1 MPSALVYGGAGQLG
15 DAIVRVFSEN
25 GFDTFCVDFRESST
39 AKVSI
44 CLTGEVQSDVDKVAE
59 QLTNEKASLDV
70 VICAA
75 GGWAGG
81 DIKSKDILA
90 GVDKMYKFNIQSAV
104 ACSHLASH
112 YLKEG
117 GLLVLTGAAAATGP
131 TPGMIAYGITKAA
144 THHLISSLAEDG
156 LPKDAVVA
164 GILPICLDTQTNRQ
178 GMPNANFDDWTP
190 LDTVANMLLKWSKN
204 EDRPETGSL
213 IKITTKSKET
223 SFEKV

>member
-1 MPSALVYGGAGQLG
+1 MPSVLVYGGAGQLG
-15 DAIVRVFSEN
+15 DAIVRVFNDN
-25 GFDTFCVDFRESST
+25 GFETYSVDFRASEV
-39 AKVSI
+39 AKVSVT
-44 CLTGEVQSDVDKVAE
+44 LAGDVQSDVDKVAE
-59 QLTNEKASLDV
+59 QLTSSNVTLDV

-131 TPGMIAYGITKAA
+131 TPGMIAYGITKSA
-144 THHLISSLAEDG
+144 THHLIASLSESG
-156 LPKDAVVA
+156 LPK
-164 GILPICLDTQTNRQ
+164 NS
-178 GMPNANFDDWTP
+178 
-190 LDTVANMLLKWSKN
+190 TVLGKFFA
-204 EDRPETGSL
+204 
-213 IKITTKSKET
+213 
-223 SFEKV
+223 